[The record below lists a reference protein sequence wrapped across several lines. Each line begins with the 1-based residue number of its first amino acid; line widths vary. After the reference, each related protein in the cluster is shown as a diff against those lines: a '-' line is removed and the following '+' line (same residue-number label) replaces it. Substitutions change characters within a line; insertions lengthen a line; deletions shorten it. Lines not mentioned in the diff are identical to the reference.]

1 MKRLSMFVLVI
12 MIFTAPHGF
21 AGVELVGTT
30 SSNFLKIP
38 PFARAAGMGEAF
50 TAVSDGTYGLYYNP
64 AGLVSVTGFE
74 VQFSHISWFQS
85 INYEYL
91 ALVTPVPYTG
101 LGRLGFAFAWFQVD
115 EMDKTSALP
124 DSFINNPESH
134 SSYDFSPYMHY
145 KFAPFNYSVV
155 LAYGIDIKEYLAAG
169 ASLKLA
175 SENIDTSSGVG
186 ITTDI
191 GLMYKSF
198 MHGHSVKLGLVLS
211 NFGSDLKLENTAFE
225 PPRVL
230 KTGISDSFSMF
241 GGTLLISAQ
250 IILQLD
256 YDNLYSLGA
265 EYLIYDMVALRFGYK
280 LGAFDQPSFG
290 AGVKWKGIGFDY
302 AFIRYEELGMTHR
315 FSLNYSWG
323 TPPVSLEVN
332 PPVFSPNND
341 KYMDDAAFTPVFKSK
356 DRLKSVVI
364 NINDPLGVRVRSIE
378 IKDLS
383 SQNVLWDGRGETGV
397 LADGVYWASLVANY
411 ENGTSVSAPVSVEI
425 DNTPPVMRIDAQP
438 QLLRPGQNDALLIPS
453 TISLFADDRNS
464 VSKWQLTVWD
474 KDKKP
479 FFTTDGN
486 GPPPP
491 SFIWDGK
498 GNSGEYVTTGEI
510 YYYSLSATDTLGN
523 RGQTPAK
530 AQVVLLKEIKLS
542 FASDALFDLGKA
554 DVKISAYGI
563 LKEMKKVIEENPN
576 STITVAGHTD
586 NLRPSGGI
594 YRTNKELSKAR
605 ADAVKFFMVNLLSMD
620 GSRINTAGYG
630 EEHPIAS
637 NNTPDGRA
645 QNRRVEIIIESTIY
659 R

>member
-1 MKRLSMFVLVI
+1 LRRVIVFIPIFLVLFI
-12 MIFTAPHGF
+12 PGLF

-74 VQFSHISWFQS
+74 VQLSHISWFQG

-91 ALVTPVPYTG
+91 ALVAPVPYTD

-115 EMDKTSALP
+115 EMDKTSSLP
-124 DSFINNPESH
+124 DGFLDTPEP
-134 SSYDFSPYMHY
+134 DFSLYKHH
-145 KFAPFNYSVV
+145 KFAPFNYSVI
-155 LAYGIDIKEYLAAG
+155 LAYGLDIKDYLSAG
-169 ASLKLA
+169 ASVKVT
-175 SENIDTSSGVG
+175 SENIDTSSGAG

-211 NFGSDLKLENTAFE
+211 NFGSELKLENAAFE
-225 PPRVL
+225 PPRIL
-230 KTGISDSFSMF
+230 KTGISDSFAMF
-241 GGTLLISAQ
+241 DGTLLLSAQ

-265 EYLIYDMVALRFGYK
+265 EYWIYDTVALRFGYK

-290 AGVKWKGIGFDY
+290 AGVKWQGIGFDY

-323 TPPVSLEVN
+323 TPPVSLQVN
-332 PPVFSPNND
+332 PSVFSPNND
-341 KYMDDAAFTPVFKSK
+341 KYMDDAAFTPLFKSK
-356 DRLKSVVI
+356 DKLKSAHI
-364 NINDPLGVRVRSIE
+364 KINDSLGLQAASVE

-383 SQNVLWDGRGETGV
+383 AQNVIWGGRGDAGV
-397 LADGVYWASLVANY
+397 LADGVYWAVLTANY
-411 ENGTSVSAPVSVEI
+411 ENGTSSSAPVSVEI

-453 TISLFADDRNS
+453 TIALSADDRNG
-464 VSKWQLTVWD
+464 VAKWQLIVWD
-474 KDKKP
+474 KNKKP
-479 FFTTDGN
+479 FFTTGGN
-486 GPPPP
+486 GPPPA
-491 SFIWDGK
+491 SFVWDGK
-498 GNSGEYVTTGEI
+498 GSSGEYVTTGEI
-510 YYYSLSATDTLGN
+510 YYYSLSSTDNLGN
-523 RGQTPAK
+523 KGQTPAK

-563 LKEMKKVIEENPN
+563 LKEMKKVIEENPD
-576 STITVAGHTD
+576 SKITVAGHTD
-586 NLRPSGGI
+586 NLQPSGGL

-620 GSRINTAGYG
+620 GGRINTAGYG
-630 EEHPIAS
+630 EKQPIAP
-637 NNTPDGRA
+637 NNTPEGRLK
-645 QNRRVEIIIESTIY
+645 NRRVEIIIESTIY